1 MNFANFMVKCIM
13 RKFEHKEEKLI
24 MKVISIKSKDDYDKL
39 SDAASALS
47 SGQLVAF
54 PTETVY
60 GLGANAL
67 DSVAVK
73 KIFKAK
79 GRPQDNPLIVHIAER
94 GDIKKLVKSVPDTA
108 KKILDNLTPGP
119 ITIILEK
126 SDIVPDVVTAGGKTV
141 AVRIPESEIAREL
154 IRRAGVL
161 VAAPSA
167 NTSGKPSPTRAEH
180 VIQDLADKVEY
191 IIDGGSCR
199 VGLESTVID
208 LTVAPPT
215 ILRPGGV
222 THETLCELLGE
233 VRGYAKSDS
242 DITAPKSPGMKYR
255 HYAPSCKMTV
265 FCSKGCRDAI
275 KKEINS
281 KCGEK
286 IYVLTAGDYTYDDA
300 KTINCG
306 ATVEEYSKKLFDAL
320 RHADN
325 SGATLI
331 LAEFPFP
338 SGGLSTALFNR
349 ISKSCGGNIKI
360 CK

>member
-1 MNFANFMVKCIM
+1 MAKI
-13 RKFEHKEEKLI
+13 
-24 MKVISIKSKDDYDKL
+24 ISIKNKADYNKL
-39 SDAASALS
+39 DVASTALS
-47 SGQLVAF
+47 SGKLVAF

-67 DSVAVK
+67 DSVAVE
-73 KIFKAK
+73 KIFIAK

-94 GDIKKLVKSVPDTA
+94 EDIKKLVKSVPDTA
-108 KKILDNLTPGP
+108 QKILDNLTPGP
-119 ITIILEK
+119 ITIVLEK

-154 IRRAGVL
+154 IRRAGVP

-167 NTSGKPSPTRAEH
+167 NTSGKPSPTKAEH
-180 VIQDLADKVEY
+180 VSQDLAAKVEF

-208 LTVAPPT
+208 LTVTPPT

-233 VRGYAKSDS
+233 VRGYAKNDS
-242 DITAPKSPGMKYR
+242 DIVAPKSPGMKYR
-255 HYAPSCKMTV
+255 HYAPNAKMTV
-265 FCSKGCRDAI
+265 FCGEKCQEEI

-281 KCGEK
+281 SKDKK
-286 IYVLTAGDYTYDDA
+286 IFVLTAGENHYDLA

-306 ATVEEYSKKLFDAL
+306 ATPEEYSKNLFDAL
-320 RHADN
+320 RCADN
-325 SGATLI
+325 LGAEI
-331 LAEFPFP
+331 IFAEFPFS
-338 SGGLSTALFNR
+338 SGGITTALYNR
-349 ISKSCGGNIKI
+349 ILKSCGGNIKL